1 MRLGRR
7 GRGKVKR
14 WKRRARS
21 EDPGEPQPPPDG
33 ATGEAEEATGDEP
46 TLRDRIR
53 EMEWRHATGVEDLE
67 TGTDEARVVRG
78 DDEGVVG
85 PDKEVSRRTAEE
97 VSSSGS
103 DEADVEEM
111 STEDEEELWR
121 RVERD
126 GFPRE
131 DTELGERPDGFPRE
145 EDIDTTPGV
154 WATPPQPRRDMGG
167 RIIPQGEI
175 EFRRHLRDRGVAETR
190 EAGSDETEV
199 M

>member
-1 MRLGRR
+1 M
-7 GRGKVKR
+7 
-14 WKRRARS
+14 
-21 EDPGEPQPPPDG
+21 ED
-33 ATGEAEEATGDEP
+33 
-46 TLRDRIR
+46 R
-53 EMEWRHATGVEDLE
+53 E

-111 STEDEEELWR
+111 STDDEEELWR

-131 DTELGERPDGFPRE
+131 DTEVGEKPDGFPRE

-154 WATPPQPRRDMGG
+154 WSTPPQPSRDMGG
-167 RIIPQGEI
+167 RVIPRGGA
-175 EFRRHLRDRGVAETR
+175 EFRRHLRDGGSAETR
-190 EAGSDETEV
+190 EEGSDETEV
-199 M
+199 METEPP